1 MAPSVQPVDAN
12 VDNGVG
18 ELGQVCRSL
27 CVSQFPSPTLA
38 EEPCA
43 AREPA
48 RNVLGTELSCCCADV
63 HGSGIGTGFYRD
75 GYCST
80 GPDDAGR
87 HTVCIE
93 ATEKFLAVSAAVG
106 NPLHQPIPQ
115 FMFPGV
121 RPGDR
126 WCLCASRYAQL
137 IELERESA
145 VRGEDGE
152 PVTGFVPRIH
162 IRATHERSLEH
173 MDLEALCRA
182 PVRWVRATLTPRR
195 LPIRPSSRE
204 PWTRRRRGRSCPAWR
219 RCAQRCGARSLLV
232 RAESPRRGDRVV
244 VLVNAAARP
253 TRQTH
258 SPMTR
263 RAMELRE

>member
-1 MAPSVQPVDAN
+1 MAVY
-12 VDNGVG
+12 
-18 ELGQVCRSL
+18 LGFSFLCLSGCRPMLLVYTSA
-27 CVSQFPSPTLA
+27 VSFRTPAPALRAAADSRAAAARLDSA
-38 EEPCA
+38 EEP

-48 RNVLGTELSCCCADV
+48 RNVLGTALSCCCADV

-173 MDLEALCRA
+173 MDLEA
-182 PVRWVRATLTPRR
+182 
-195 LPIRPSSRE
+195 
-204 PWTRRRRGRSCPAWR
+204 RS
-219 RCAQRCGARSLLV
+219 
-232 RAESPRRGDRVV
+232 
-244 VLVNAAARP
+244 AARP
-253 TRQTH
+253 CGGFAPR
-258 SPMTR
+258 SPLAACR
-263 RAMELRE
+263 SGPPLASRGRGGGAGGAVPPGGDARSAAAHGLS

>member
-1 MAPSVQPVDAN
+1 MLLVYTSAVSFRTPAPALRAAADSRAAAARLD
-12 VDNGVG
+12 
-18 ELGQVCRSL
+18 S
-27 CVSQFPSPTLA
+27 A
-38 EEPCA
+38 EEP

-173 MDLEALCRA
+173 MDLEARSAARRA
-182 PVRWVRATLTPRR
+182 VGSRHAHPSPPADQALLSRAVD
-195 LPIRPSSRE
+195 E
-204 PWTRRRRGRSCPAWR
+204 EEA
-219 RCAQRCGARSLLV
+219 
-232 RAESPRRGDRVV
+232 RAELSRLEEMRAALRRTVSP
-244 VLVNAAARP
+244 
-253 TRQTH
+253 
-258 SPMTR
+258 S
-263 RAMELRE
+263 ES

>member
-1 MAPSVQPVDAN
+1 MLLVYTSAVSFRTPAPA
-12 VDNGVG
+12 
-18 ELGQVCRSL
+18 LRAAA
-27 CVSQFPSPTLA
+27 VSRAAAARLDSA
-38 EEPCA
+38 EEP

-48 RNVLGTELSCCCADV
+48 RNVLGTELGCCCADV

-173 MDLEALCRA
+173 MDLEARSAARRA
-182 PVRWVRATLTPRR
+182 VGSRHAHPSPPADQALLSRAVD
-195 LPIRPSSRE
+195 E
-204 PWTRRRRGRSCPAWR
+204 EEA
-219 RCAQRCGARSLLV
+219 
-232 RAESPRRGDRVV
+232 RAELSRLEEMRAALRRTVSP
-244 VLVNAAARP
+244 
-253 TRQTH
+253 
-258 SPMTR
+258 S
-263 RAMELRE
+263 ES